1 MKSLSLSLKIRNS
14 NTFMQ
19 ISENQIISIVTP
31 SYNQGEF
38 IDRTLKSIITQSGD
52 FYIDLIVMDGGSK
65 DNSVVTIVEYSNL
78 INSGELTGSYGEL
91 SFRTIKNH
99 GDKNTNCL
107 GISYRWVSE
116 KDNGQTHAINKGWKL
131 AVGSIIAWLNSD
143 DIYFPNALKKV
154 YSNLYKKSEIG
165 LFGIGLHID
174 KEDKLIEFYPI
185 EPYSF
190 ERLIDYCIICQPT
203 VFLKREVLSS
213 VGFLNEAL
221 GFCMDYEYWLRIAKK
236 NSFFFLSEVLACT
249 RIHENTKTSQNLKVH
264 SEIIKMQKRVVGK
277 TSKHWLFHYANYR
290 LSDRFSTIRGSLLLK
305 VLIRIYSFCL
315 GIVYR

>member
-1 MKSLSLSLKIRNS
+1 MEIAQEKII
-14 NTFMQ
+14 T
-19 ISENQIISIVTP
+19 IVTP

-38 IDRTLKSIITQSGD
+38 LDRTLNSIITQSGP
-52 FYIDLIVMDGGSK
+52 FYIDMIVMDGGSK
-65 DNSVVTIVEYSNL
+65 DNSVGIIEKYANL
-78 INSGELTGSYGEL
+78 IHSGELSGSYEEL
-91 SFRTIKNH
+91 SFRTLKDQGSKNS
-99 GDKNTNCL
+99 NCL

-143 DIYFPNALKKV
+143 DIYLPNALNKAYQTLKERE
-154 YSNLYKKSEIG
+154 EIG

-221 GFCMDYEYWLRIAKK
+221 GFCMDYEFWLRIAKK
-236 NSFFFLSEVLACT
+236 NSFFFLPEVLACT

-264 SEIIKMQKRVVGK
+264 SEIIQMQKRVVGK
-277 TSKHWLFHYANYR
+277 TSKHWLIHYANYR
-290 LSDRFSTIRGSLLLK
+290 LADRFSIFRGTILLK
-305 VLIRIYSFCL
+305 VVIRIYSFCL
-315 GIVYR
+315 GILYR